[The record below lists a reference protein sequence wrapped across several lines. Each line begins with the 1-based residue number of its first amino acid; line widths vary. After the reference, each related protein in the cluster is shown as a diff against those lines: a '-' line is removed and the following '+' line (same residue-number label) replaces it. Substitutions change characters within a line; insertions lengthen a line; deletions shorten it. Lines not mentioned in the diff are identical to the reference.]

1 MELMVIQQSLALVAA
16 LAVAQCL
23 ALLCVSQCALAAAKS
38 AHMVFAALRRCLL
51 IRASRYQWTMGPRV
65 SQSLFQCEVIVMLI
79 ALWASDSRNQLDKNQ
94 MTSAPFDCMMLLCL

>member
-1 MELMVIQQSLALVAA
+1 VPPVAGPSHGTDGAPLVAA

-51 IRASRYQWTMGPRV
+51 ISASRSQLTMGPKV

-79 ALWASDSRNQLDKNQ
+79 ALWASDSRNQLDKN
-94 MTSAPFDCMMLLCL
+94 TNDERSL